1 MNSAN
6 TNKNATRSAKRKIN
20 QPNKSN
26 NFTKKIR
33 YNTTNYTKLNGKSGI
48 KFMKTVNVSK
58 TNVEKAKQFY
68 DSLQDIPMYVIWG
81 HSCVCPNEEECYG
94 EMPKRTEFAIPT
106 DTYLVNLSQPGDFF
120 CGDIKTI
127 AENQTNIRSYLSLH
141 GEGDIY
147 GFHSIGQNM
156 YSMFSGIQRATS
168 PMGDTFQEPVIY
180 PNVSFILNAVDQ
192 KTTRT
197 ENECGVYTMPF
208 FGKPNNS
215 MSILPQDYKRN
226 NWFLE
231 DIVQEVYEKTN
242 VRKGIFILAGC
253 LERCYQKM
261 KMDELNRAAEL
272 MHIANVRYPTLRETF
287 TYDELKEHSIYNPM
301 FDFGV
306 KNPTATIS
314 PKEIQY
320 MTKQCL
326 TCPKRII
333 EKLPQVLHANNYEVV
348 KSMANKMKKKHNKGM

>member
-1 MNSAN
+1 MNSTNAN
-6 TNKNATRSAKRKIN
+6 RNATRSAKRKIN
-20 QPNKSN
+20 KSN
-26 NFTKKIR
+26 NLTKNR
-33 YNTTNYTKLNGKSGI
+33 YNTTNYTKLTNSGV
-48 KFMKTVNVSK
+48 KFMKSVNVSK

-68 DSLQDIPMYVIWG
+68 SSLQDIPMYVIWG
-81 HSCVCPNEEECYG
+81 HSCVCPNEKECYG

-147 GFHSIGQNM
+147 GLYSIGKTN

-168 PMGDTFQEPVIY
+168 PMADDTVQEPVVY
-180 PNVSFILNAVDQ
+180 PNVSFTFNAVDK
-192 KTTRT
+192 KTNRT
-197 ENECGVYTMPF
+197 ENECGVYTLPF
-208 FGKPNNS
+208 SFSGKPNNS

-231 DIVQEVYEKTN
+231 DIIQEVYEKTN
-242 VRKGIFILAGC
+242 TRTGIFILAGC
-253 LERCYQKM
+253 LERCYPEM
-261 KMDELNRAAEL
+261 KMDELNRAAER

-287 TYDELKEHSIYNPM
+287 TYDELKEHSFYNPM
-301 FDFGV
+301 FNVGV
-306 KNPTATIS
+306 SNPTATIS
-314 PKEIQY
+314 PREIRY

-326 TCPKRII
+326 TCPKRIV
-333 EKLPQVLHANNYEVV
+333 EKVPEVLHVNNYEVV
-348 KSMANKMKKKHNKGM
+348 KSMANKMKKQNKL